1 MSDPNAPVQG
11 ARVRFG
17 ADRIT
22 AAPTLLP
29 AATRVGLVTND
40 AARLAGDAAVHSR
53 VALRDAGIPLVRLF
67 APEHGLTAV
76 GADGAPMRDGTDPLT
91 GLDVVSLYGE
101 RFAPPDDTLDDL
113 DLLLFDIPD
122 VGARFYTYAW
132 TLSHVMESCARLGLP
147 LVVLDRPNPSGGLL
161 DGAEGPMLDEE
172 HCGSFIGRWSI
183 PVRHALT
190 LGELA
195 RYWAATRLPTLRL
208 TVIAC
213 DGWTRSDRWPALGL
227 PWVPPSPAMPSYEG
241 ALLYPGMCLFEGTT
255 LSVGRGT
262 DHPFQAIAAP
272 WLDVQRL
279 IDAAGDLPGRFGVQ
293 FSAGHVTPTLAPY
306 KDEACAELR
315 VVVTDPERLRPVA
328 FAVTLLAAAFRSFP
342 SQCTWAPYPTAANPT
357 GGDHFVRLVGR
368 RAIAE
373 RLAATATPV
382 TAADIAHWTDTGPWQ
397 RAVTGAL
404 LYDARS

>member
-1 MSDPNAPVQG
+1 MTAPHPVLQG

-17 ADRIT
+17 VDRV
-22 AAPTLLP
+22 ASAPTLLP

-40 AARLAGDAAVHSR
+40 AARLAGDAAVHGR
-53 VALRDAGIPLVRLF
+53 LALRAAGLPLVRLF

-76 GADGAPMRDGTDPLT
+76 GEDGAPMRDGTDPLT
-91 GLDVVSLYGE
+91 GLPVVSLYGE
-101 RFAPPDDTLDDL
+101 RFAPPDATLDDL

-147 LVVLDRPNPSGGLL
+147 LVVLDRPNPSGGML

-195 RYWAATRLPTLRL
+195 RYWAATRLPALRL

-213 DGWTRSDRWPALGL
+213 DGWHRSDLWPSLAL
-227 PWVPPSPAMPSYEG
+227 PWVPPSPAMPSFEG
-241 ALLYPGMCLFEGTT
+241 ALLYPGTCLFEGTT

-262 DHPFQAIAAP
+262 AFPFQGIAAP
-272 WLDVQRL
+272 WLDPDRL
-279 IDAAGDLPGRFGVQ
+279 VDAVGDLGGRAGVR
-293 FSAGHVTPTLAPY
+293 FVAGHVTPAMAPY
-306 KDEACAELR
+306 KDEACALLR
-315 VVVTDPERLRPVA
+315 IVVTDPDQLRPVA
-328 FAVTLLAAAFRSFP
+328 LALTLMAAAFRTFP
-342 SQCTWAPYPTAANPT
+342 ESCTWAPYPTAANPS

-368 RAIAE
+368 RAIAQ
-373 RLAATATPV
+373 RLAETVTPV
-382 TAADIAHWTDTGPWQ
+382 TPQEIAHWTDTGPWQ
-397 RAVTGAL
+397 RSVRGVL
-404 LYDARS
+404 LYDDRH